1 MPRYYLH
8 IRTPNGVDRDPVGV
22 VCRSLADARAFAS
35 QAVMT
40 YVSDASDVNLELIA
54 TARFEIVNEEGRR
67 DCSCRSPT
75 FCRKKRGRG
84 KARDNKPRDR

>member
-8 IRTPNGVDRDPVGV
+8 IRTPNGIDRDPIGIQ
-22 VCRSLADARAFAS
+22 CHSLADARAFAS

-40 YVSDASDVNLELIA
+40 YVSDGTDLNLELIA

-67 DCSCRSPT
+67 ELLLPFADILPDEEKVWEST
-75 FCRKKRGRG
+75 G
-84 KARDNKPRDR
+84 